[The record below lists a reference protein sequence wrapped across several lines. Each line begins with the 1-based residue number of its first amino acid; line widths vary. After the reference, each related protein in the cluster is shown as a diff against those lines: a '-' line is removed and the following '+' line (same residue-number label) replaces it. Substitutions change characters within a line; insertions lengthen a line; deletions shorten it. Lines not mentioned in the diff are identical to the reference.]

1 VIQEARLGEEQIR
14 EIAQRIAER
23 FHPRRIILFGSY
35 ARGDASGGSDVDLFV
50 EMETPRRPPDRSIE
64 VSAIFGLRSWPL
76 DVVVYTPEEVER
88 LRHVT
93 GSLMARI
100 EAEGRVLYERA

>member
-1 VIQEARLGEEQIR
+1 
-14 EIAQRIAER
+14 
-23 FHPRRIILFGSY
+23 
-35 ARGDASGGSDVDLFV
+35 
-50 EMETPRRPPDRSIE
+50 METPRRPPDRSIE

-76 DVVVYTPEEVER
+76 DVVVYTPEEVGR